1 MHVMK
6 KNHSVYKHLS
16 HLRTQ
21 SDADSGGG
29 GDLLLFCDAGNA

>member
-21 SDADSGGG
+21 SDVDSGGG

>member
-6 KNHSVYKHLS
+6 KNHSVYLS